1 MNAKK
6 QQETQTGRM
15 TIWGLLKNMIPFV
28 LPYRWLIVI
37 TLVLT
42 LVGSLMAQVNAVV
55 LDWTVDSINALIQ
68 QADGFK
74 WSSAV
79 RILTIITIILLGKE
93 VVGAVVTFFQRY
105 YGERM
110 RILVSRDLSLK
121 VVERMLSFRMA
132 FFSSEGNET
141 GKLQSRIDRGIMS
154 LSNTVNNFFIEI
166 LPLFTSAVLALI
178 LMFAAN
184 VFVGLVALFIVPVYF
199 WVTYIQA
206 SKMKGG
212 RRGIFGSHQAVSQ
225 GILNIIE
232 SITVIKSFNREKIEA
247 DRQAAIQRTMTDL
260 QLSTRKKAYFFGGLK
275 SFLEQI
281 GTVLIII
288 LTAYLVLTDY
298 PGMSI
303 GKIMY
308 HVMLFANVSA
318 PIRQLHRIYDDMNDA
333 LIYAEGFFGILDADE
348 EVEESGSHHP
358 RRVSG
363 EFELQGV
370 DFTYSNGTQALF
382 DVSMHIPAGKITAL
396 VGLSGAGKSTI
407 VNLLDKFYTPQKGS
421 IKLDGTELSDWDTEW
436 LRENIGLVLQ
446 KNHIF
451 SGTIEEN
458 IRYGCPTAT
467 HDDVVK
473 AAKQAYLYDQVM
485 ALPHGFETDALQL
498 SGGQQQRV
506 AIARMFIKNPPIIFL
521 DEPTAS
527 LDAIATE
534 QIKASID
541 AIKQGRTVIIISHNI
556 GQIIDADHIYVL
568 QQGRVVQSGS
578 PQEVYRQ
585 GGVYKDIFDASAR
598 SMNVDKIAN
607 TINIIRYEENHHITA
622 HRHHDDCLG
631 TGDRRG
637 QVHHRERATDHDHR
651 RSPWCQNNV
660 VQTGRQG
667 NHLAVALARVLGQH
681 VLDQPAEGVELAS
694 RTGIRQASVYR
705 GEDARRTAHDQRG
718 ERTVEDAH
726 QQDLCHRREGRCYCH
741 HLYYQERER

>member
-1 MNAKK
+1 MIRLNIKLSKTFGMNAKRIDMTENTPK
-6 QQETQTGRM
+6 QEPSANKM
-15 TIWGLLKNMIPFV
+15 TLWQLLTNMMPFV
-28 LPYRWLIVI
+28 MPYRWLIVV

-42 LVGSLMAQVNAVV
+42 LIGSLMAQVNAVV
-55 LDWTVDSINALIQ
+55 LDWAVDAINALIQ
-68 QADGFK
+68 QPDGFS
-74 WSSAV
+74 WGSAV
-79 RILTIITIILLGKE
+79 KILTVITIILLGKE
-93 VVGAVVTFFQRY
+93 VVGAIVTFFQRY

-110 RILVSRDLSLK
+110 RILVSRDLSLR

-184 VFVGLVALFIVPVYF
+184 VFVGLVALFIVPLYF

-247 DRQAAIQRTMTDL
+247 DRQAGIQRTMTDL
-260 QLSTRKKAYFFGGLK
+260 QLNTRKKAYLFNGLK

-288 LTAYLVLTDY
+288 LTAYLVLIDY

-333 LIYAEGFFGILDADE
+333 LIYAEGFFGILHADH
-348 EVEESGSHHP
+348 EVEATGTHQPKEVKGDF
-358 RRVSG
+358 V
-363 EFELQGV
+363 LQNV

-382 DVSMHIPAGKITAL
+382 DVSMRIPSGKITAL

-421 IKLDGTELSDWDTEW
+421 IRLDGVELGEWDTEC

-451 SGTIEEN
+451 DGSIEEN
-458 IRYGCPTAT
+458 IRYGNPQAT

-473 AAKQAYLYDQVM
+473 AAQQAYIYDQIM
-485 ALPHGFETDALQL
+485 QLPHGFETDALQL
-498 SGGQQQRV
+498 SGGQQQRI

-556 GQIIDADHIYVL
+556 GQIIDADQIYVL
-568 QQGRVVQSGS
+568 QQGRVVQQGS
-578 PQEVYRQ
+578 PDEVYRQ

-598 SMNVDKIAN
+598 SMNVDKIAK
-607 TINIIRYEENHHITA
+607 TIT
-622 HRHHDDCLG
+622 
-631 TGDRRG
+631 
-637 QVHHRERATDHDHR
+637 
-651 RSPWCQNNV
+651 
-660 VQTGRQG
+660 
-667 NHLAVALARVLGQH
+667 
-681 VLDQPAEGVELAS
+681 
-694 RTGIRQASVYR
+694 
-705 GEDARRTAHDQRG
+705 
-718 ERTVEDAH
+718 
-726 QQDLCHRREGRCYCH
+726 
-741 HLYYQERER
+741 